1 MPLDISVKK
10 VIVLGSGSIKIGE
23 AGEFDYSGS
32 QALKALR
39 EEGIQ
44 TILVN
49 PNVATI
55 QTDTRMADK
64 VYFLPV
70 SVEFVEQVIAQERPD
85 SILLSFGGQTALN
98 CGIGLEKRGT
108 LKKYNVRVLGTP
120 VKGIELTEDRDLF
133 KSAMLENNVA
143 CPTSKAVYTLEDA
156 RVVAQTIGYPVI
168 VRVAFTLGG
177 RGGGVAFNE
186 YDLDAIVEKG
196 LANSIVHQVLIEE
209 YVGSWKQIEY
219 EVMRDSLDN
228 CLIVCNMEN
237 TLAMRVHTGD
247 NTVVAP
253 SQTINNSEYHF
264 LREVAIRAARAV
276 GIVGECN
283 IQFALDTKSSK
294 YYSIEINARLSR
306 SSALASK
313 ATGYPIAYIA
323 AKIALGFTLSEL
335 KNKVTGITSAC
346 FEPALDY
353 FVVKMPRFDF
363 RKFERVRHELGSQMK
378 SVGEVMAI
386 GRSFEEGIQKAIR
399 MVDIGRDGILD
410 YKPLGQ
416 VELVENALVHPTDE
430 IFFHVAEA
438 LASGFSIDEVNK
450 LTWIDK
456 WFIGKIKNIVDFDRN
471 LMEFALTGKEL
482 DALRLKNAKE
492 LGFSDSWIAKRLG
505 VSELD
510 IRRSR
515 SSSSIAP
522 CVKQID
528 SLAAEWPA
536 KTNYLYTTYDG
547 RKHNVGF
554 SDDAKKVMVLGAGC
568 YRIGSSV
575 EFDWGTMN
583 MVWAIQRRGHKVI
596 VVNCN
601 PETVSTDYDMSDR
614 LYFEELTLERVLDI
628 YEMERPMGVVC
639 CVGGQTA
646 NILIRKLAK
655 CGARILGTASE
666 DLDRAEDR
674 AKFSDLLDKIGISQ
688 PKWIEVT
695 SFEKAQ
701 EFALENYPVI
711 LRPSYVLSGAAM
723 RVIYSDKQ
731 LENFLR
737 NAAEVSPEHPVVI
750 SKFIQNAKEAEVDA
764 VADGK
769 NVLIGAI
776 LEHVEKAGVHS
787 GDATMRIPAEGLSSE
802 VQAKIIDYT
811 QRIARA
817 LNIIGPF
824 NVQYMVKS
832 GEVLVIECNLR
843 ASRSM
848 PFVSKMNGVNLLDA
862 GAEAVLGHS
871 IEEYLTVR
879 PPMFKVGVKV
889 PQFSFMQLEGADP
902 LLGVEMQ
909 STGEVACFGENFFD
923 AYCKALASSGYKIP
937 KEGNVL
943 ISVGGTELKRRTLNS
958 VRKLSEMGY
967 KIFATEHTAEF
978 LVKHGLENVTVL
990 YKMMEKERKPNISDY
1005 LAERKIDLIIN
1016 IPSSIALEKFAEM
1029 QEDDYKIRRKAVEL
1043 GIPTLTNVE
1052 NIEVFIKGLSW
1063 LRTREVTIT
1072 PLLPRTA
1079 KA

>member
-1 MPLDISVKK
+1 MPLDKSIKK

-44 TILVN
+44 TVLVN

-55 QTDTRMADK
+55 QTDTKMADK

-70 SVEFVEQVIAQERPD
+70 TVEYVEQVIKQERPD
-85 SILLSFGGQTALN
+85 SIFLSFGGQTALN
-98 CGIGLEKRGT
+98 CGVGLEKNGI
-108 LKKYNVRVLGTP
+108 LAKYNVRVLGTS
-120 VKGIELTEDRDLF
+120 VRGIELTEDRDLF
-133 KSAMLENNVA
+133 KTSMLNAGIA
-143 CPTSKAVYTLEDA
+143 CPTSEAVYSLEEA
-156 RVVAQTIGYPVI
+156 REAAKRIGYPVI

-186 YDLDAIVEKG
+186 YELDTIVEKG
-196 LANSIVHQVLIEE
+196 LANSIVHQVLVEE

-219 EVMRDSLDN
+219 EVMRDSVDN
-228 CLIVCNMEN
+228 SITVCNMEN
-237 TLAMRVHTGD
+237 ILAMRVHTGD

-253 SQTINNSEYHF
+253 SQTLNNEEYHF
-264 LREVAIRAARAV
+264 LREISIRAARAV

-283 IQFALDTKSSK
+283 IQFALDTKSK
-294 YYSIEINARLSR
+294 RYYAIEINARLSR

-323 AKIALGFTLSEL
+323 AKIALGYSLGEL
-335 KNKVTGITSAC
+335 TNKVNGVTCAC

-353 FVVKMPRFDF
+353 IVVKMPRFDF
-363 RKFERVRHELGSQMK
+363 RKFERVRRDLGSQMK

-386 GRSFEEGIQKAIR
+386 GRTFEEGIQKAVR
-399 MVDIGRDGILD
+399 MLDIGRDGLLD
-410 YKPLGQ
+410 YRPLGSI
-416 VELVENALVHPTDE
+416 ELVENALVHPTDM
-430 IFFHVAEA
+430 IFFAVAEA
-438 LASGFSIDEVNK
+438 LAIGLSVDEINR

-456 WFIGKIKNIVDFDRN
+456 WFISKLKNIVDHD
-471 LMEFALTGKEL
+471 LTLSQMAKAGIPL
-482 DALRLKNAKE
+482 DEDTLKQAKE
-492 LGFSDSWIAKRLG
+492 LGFSDSWIAKRFK
-505 VSELD
+505 
-510 IRRSR
+510 
-515 SSSSIAP
+515 IAESQVRALRHERKIIP
-522 CVKQID
+522 YVKQVD

-536 KTNYLYTTYDG
+536 KTNYLYTSYDG
-547 RKHNVGF
+547 RAHNVSFENGQQ
-554 SDDAKKVMVLGAGC
+554 KIIVLGAGS

-583 MVWAIQRRGHKVI
+583 MVWGLRRRGYEVV

-601 PETVSTDYDMSDR
+601 PETVSTDYDMSNR

-628 YEMERPMGVVC
+628 YETEQPFGIVC

-646 NILIRKLAK
+646 NNLIPKLA
-655 CGARILGTASE
+655 AHRVRILGTSPE

-674 AKFSDLLDKIGISQ
+674 AKFSELLDKIGISQ
-688 PKWIEVT
+688 AEWVEVT
-695 SFEKAQ
+695 SKDRAA
-701 EFALENYPVI
+701 EFSHENYPVI

-723 RVIYSDKQ
+723 RVIWTQRQ
-731 LENFLR
+731 LESFLVE
-737 NAAEVSPEHPVVI
+737 AAEVSPDHPLVI

-764 VADGK
+764 VSDGR

-776 LEHVEKAGVHS
+776 IEHVEKAGVHS
-787 GDATMRIPAEGLSSE
+787 GDAMMRIPAEGLSVE
-802 VQAKIIDYT
+802 VQEKIIDYT
-811 QRIARA
+811 KRIAKA

-824 NVQYMVKS
+824 NVQYIVKT

-848 PFVSKMNGVNLLDA
+848 PFVSKMTGINLLDA
-862 GAEAVLGHS
+862 GAEAVLGNS
-871 IEEYLTVR
+871 IQSHLGPH
-879 PPMFKVGVKV
+879 PPSFKVGVKI

-923 AYCKALASSGYKIP
+923 AYCKALTSSGYKIP
-937 KEGNVL
+937 MKGNVF

-958 VRKLSEMGY
+958 VRKLVEMDY

-978 LVKHGLENVTVL
+978 LMKHGIEHVTVL
-990 YKMMEKERKPNISDY
+990 YKMMEKERVPNISEY
-1005 LAERKIDLIIN
+1005 LAGRKIDLIIN
-1016 IPSSIALEKFAEM
+1016 IPSSIAIEKFADM

-1043 GIPTLTNVE
+1043 GIPVLTNVE
-1052 NIEVFIKGLSW
+1052 NIDVFIKGLAW
-1063 LRTREVTIT
+1063 LRIREITIS
-1072 PLLPRTA
+1072 PLSLQ
-1079 KA
+1079 K

>member
-1 MPLDISVKK
+1 MPLDKSIKK
-10 VIVLGSGSIKIGE
+10 VLVLGSGSIKIGE

-32 QALKALR
+32 QALKALK

-55 QTDTRMADK
+55 QTDTKMADK

-70 SVEFVEQVIAQERPD
+70 TVDYVEQVIKQERPD

-98 CGIGLEKRGT
+98 CGVGLEKNGM
-108 LKKYNVRVLGTP
+108 LAKYGVRVLGTT
-120 VKGIELTEDRDLF
+120 VRGIELTEDRDLF
-133 KSAMLENNVA
+133 KITMLQTGID
-143 CPTSKAVYTLEDA
+143 CPTSEAVYSVEEA
-156 RVVAQTIGYPVI
+156 RVVASRIGYPVI

-186 YDLDAIVEKG
+186 YDLDIIVEKG

-219 EVMRDSLDN
+219 EVMRDSKDN
-228 CLIVCNMEN
+228 AITICNMEN
-237 TLAMRVHTGD
+237 VLAMRVHTGD

-253 SQTINNSEYHF
+253 SQTLSNHEFHF
-264 LREVAIRAARAV
+264 LREISIRAARAV

-283 IQFALDTKSSK
+283 IQFALDTKSK
-294 YYSIEINARLSR
+294 RYYAIEINARLSR

-323 AKIALGFTLSEL
+323 AKIALGYSLDEL
-335 KNKVTGITSAC
+335 TNKVTGITSAC

-353 FVVKMPRFDF
+353 IVVKMPRFDF
-363 RKFERVRHELGSQMK
+363 RKFERVRRELGSQMK

-386 GRSFEEGIQKAIR
+386 GRSFEEAIQKAIR
-399 MVDIGRDGILD
+399 MIDVGRDGLLD
-410 YKPLGQ
+410 YKPLGS
-416 VELVENALVHPTDE
+416 VELLENALVHPTDA
-430 IFFHVAEA
+430 ILFHIAEA
-438 LASGFSIDEVNK
+438 LANGFSAQEVNR
-450 LTWIDK
+450 LTWIDM
-456 WFIGKIKNIVDFDRN
+456 WFISGLKNIVDHD
-471 LMEFALTGKEL
+471 LQLAEMAKTGRPI
-482 DALRLKNAKE
+482 DAQTLKRFKK
-492 LGFSDSWIAKRLG
+492 LGFSDSWISKRLKI
-505 VSELD
+505 SETKVREMRHANA
-510 IRRSR
+510 IV
-515 SSSSIAP
+515 P
-522 CVKQID
+522 YVKQVD

-536 KTNYLYTTYDG
+536 KTNYLYTSYDG
-547 RKHNVGF
+547 RQHNVSFENG
-554 SDDAKKVMVLGAGC
+554 SNKIMVLGAGC

-583 MVWAIQRRGHKVI
+583 MVWGLQKRGFEVI
-596 VVNCN
+596 VLNCN

-628 YEMERPMGVVC
+628 YEIERPYGIIC

-646 NILIRKLAK
+646 NNLIPKLAAH
-655 CGARILGTASE
+655 GAKVLGTSPE

-688 PKWIEVT
+688 PKWVEVT
-695 SFEKAQ
+695 SVDRAA
-701 EFALENYPVI
+701 EFAEENYPVI

-723 RVIYSDKQ
+723 RVIWTQKQ
-731 LENFLR
+731 LGEFLLE
-737 NAAEVSPEHPVVI
+737 AAEVSPDHPLVV

-764 VADGK
+764 VSDGE

-787 GDATMRIPAEGLSSE
+787 GDATMRIPAEGLSTE
-802 VQAKIIDYT
+802 VQSKIIDFT
-811 QRIARA
+811 ERIAKA
-817 LNIIGPF
+817 LKIRGPF
-824 NVQYMVKS
+824 NVQYIVKA

-848 PFVSKMNGVNLLDA
+848 PFVSKMNGINLLDA
-862 GAEAVLGHS
+862 GADAVLGNS
-871 IEEYLTVR
+871 IAKYLEMR
-879 PPMFKVGVKV
+879 APAFKVGVKI

-902 LLGVEMQ
+902 MLGVEMQ
-909 STGEVACFGENFFD
+909 STGEVACFGETFFD

-937 KEGNVL
+937 MQGNVL
-943 ISVGGTELKRRTLNS
+943 FSVGGTELKRRTLNS
-958 VRKLSEMGY
+958 VRKLAEMGY

-978 LVKHGLENVTVL
+978 LAKHGLEGVTVL
-990 YKMMEKERKPNISDY
+990 YKMMEKERQPNISDY

-1016 IPSSIALEKFAEM
+1016 IPSSMALEKFADM

-1043 GIPTLTNVE
+1043 GIPVLTNVE
-1052 NIEVFIKGLSW
+1052 NIDVFIKGLTW
-1063 LRTREVTIT
+1063 LRSREITIA
-1072 PLLPRTA
+1072 PLSS
-1079 KA
+1079 KS